1 MTATIQTAN
10 QQPINP
16 WLLIIP
22 TMLAAFM
29 FALDETIANIAL
41 PHMAG
46 SFSVSN
52 QESIWVL
59 TSYLIAS
66 CLTIPMIDWLS
77 KLLGRKNLFI
87 SAVILFTVSSFLCG
101 ISNSIGMMVI
111 SRFLQGLGGGVL
123 IPISQAIMMENF
135 KGDELNRAGALFGMV
150 VIIAPILGPV
160 LGGWITENWSWHWI
174 YFINIPIGILIVGL
188 SFKLIVDPP
197 YARRQQNVK
206 TDYWGLLFL
215 FMFAVAFEIMMD
227 KGNDQDWFNSS
238 FIVKLTVIWVIGLIG
253 FIISQIKQKD
263 TLVKF
268 DVLKD
273 FNYFVGTLILTVMN
287 AILLAS
293 MAMLPQ
299 FMQNMMGYDSF
310 TSGLTMMPR
319 GVGCLVGVLI
329 CAKLQSRF
337 DPRLISFIGIFILCM
352 GSWDLGFINLEISSM
367 SVVVPNILYGLGMT
381 IGMIPIITLSCKT
394 LLPEQMSNAS
404 GLQNF
409 IKTIGGAV
417 GTSLVATFISRFS
430 QKHQFM
436 MVDWLRETNNVYIE
450 RINAYVGQFSGL
462 TDIST
467 ATHMAQT
474 MLYNELS
481 RQAHLWAYVDSFR
494 IFAVAGL
501 LILLIIPILRVEKT
515 GS

>member
-1 MTATIQTAN
+1 MSTLSQEN
-10 QQPINP
+10 WKPKNP
-16 WLLIIP
+16 WLLVIP

-46 SFSVSN
+46 SFSVSH

-66 CLTIPMIDWLS
+66 CLTIPMIDWLGR
-77 KLLGRKNLFI
+77 LMGRKALFI
-87 SAVILFTVSSFLCG
+87 SCVALFTAASFMCG
-101 ISNSIGMMVI
+101 ISTSIGMMVI

-123 IPISQAIMMENF
+123 IPIAQAIMMENF
-135 KGDELNRAGALFGMV
+135 EGDELNRAGSIFGMV

-174 YFINIPIGILIVGL
+174 YFINIPIGIIIVAL
-188 SFKLIVDPP
+188 SYKLIEDPP
-197 YARRQQNVK
+197 YARKQSNVK

-253 FIISQIKQKD
+253 FIVSQVRQKD
-263 TLVKF
+263 SLIKF

-273 FNYFVGTLILTVMN
+273 FNYFMGTVVLTVMN

-319 GVGCLVGVLI
+319 GVGCLIGVILCGKI
-329 CAKLQSRF
+329 SSKV
-337 DPRLISFIGIFILCM
+337 DPRVLSFIGIFILCL

-367 SVVVPNILYGLGMT
+367 NVVVPNILYGLGMT
-381 IGMIPIITLSCKT
+381 LGMIPVITLSCKT
-394 LLPEQMSNAS
+394 IAPERMSNAS
-404 GLQNF
+404 GLHNF

-430 QKHQFM
+430 QMHQHM
-436 MVDWLRETNNVYIE
+436 MVDWLRDTNTVYLE
-450 RINAYVGQFSGL
+450 RLQAYAGQFAQL
-462 TDIST
+462 TDFSS
-467 ATHMAQT
+467 ATYMAQT
-474 MLYNELS
+474 MIYNELS

-494 IFAVAGL
+494 IFAIAGL
-501 LILLIIPILRVEKT
+501 IILLLIPLLRVKKA
-515 GS
+515 